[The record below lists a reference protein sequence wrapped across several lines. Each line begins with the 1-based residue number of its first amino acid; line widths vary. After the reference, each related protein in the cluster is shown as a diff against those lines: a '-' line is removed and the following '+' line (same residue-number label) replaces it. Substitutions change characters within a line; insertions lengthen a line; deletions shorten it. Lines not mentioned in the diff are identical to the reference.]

1 MAIKRLYILRHG
13 NAEAPTLGN
22 DAQRN
27 LTDFGVEQVL
37 STALKFKQKNETLD
51 QVFVSPYVRAQQ
63 TAKHFLKAID
73 YSGVTTTIDK
83 ITPSGKPLDVALWLS
98 DLQADSV
105 LLITHEPF
113 ASQMVDLLADLP
125 LPQDFM
131 MYTATLAAVEGEIL
145 ATACCKLRW
154 TLNAQEE

>member
-13 NAEAPTLGN
+13 NAEAISLAN
-22 DAQRN
+22 DADRN
-27 LTDFGVEQVL
+27 LTAYGVEQVK
-37 STALKFKQKNETLD
+37 SSAMKFKQLNESLD
-51 QVFVSPYVRAQQ
+51 QVYVSPYLRAQQ
-63 TAKHFLKAID
+63 TAKHFLETIN
-73 YSGVTTTIDK
+73 YTGVTNTIDK
-83 ITPSGKPLDVALWLS
+83 ITPSGKPIDVALWLS

-131 MYTATLAAVEGEIL
+131 MQTATLAAVEGEIL
-145 ATACCKLRW
+145 ATACCQLRW
-154 TLNAQEE
+154 VLNAND